1 MTEISKID
9 DSRLATGKV
18 CLIVTAPWCGMC
30 RMMKPSFEKM
40 ADNGGDILFL
50 TANADKVC
58 EVASR
63 YGVKSLPTAV
73 LLSDGVQI
81 VSLHGS
87 DINSKNINSAF

>member
-1 MTEISKID
+1 MTEISNID
-9 DSRLATGKV
+9 DSRLASGKV

-50 TANADKVC
+50 MANADKVC

-63 YGVKSLPTAV
+63 YGVRSLPTAV
-73 LLSDGVQI
+73 VLSDGVQ
-81 VSLHGS
+81 VATLHGS
-87 DINSKNINSAF
+87 DINPKNISSSF